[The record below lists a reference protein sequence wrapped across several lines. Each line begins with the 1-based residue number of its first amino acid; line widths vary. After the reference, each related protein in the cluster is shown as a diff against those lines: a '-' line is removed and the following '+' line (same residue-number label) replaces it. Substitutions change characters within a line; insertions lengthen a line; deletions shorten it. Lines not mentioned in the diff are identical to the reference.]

1 MAKGEML
8 AVRAADVA
16 ELMKWLRCSTTRKSL
31 ADRARIIL
39 LSTQGLSAAAIE
51 EKIGVARITVY
62 EHPPKRCL
70 AGSPTSRH

>member
-8 AVRAADVA
+8 AVREADVA

-39 LSTQGLSAAAIE
+39 LSTQGLR
-51 EKIGVARITVY
+51 G
-62 EHPPKRCL
+62 L
-70 AGSPTSRH
+70 RH